1 MHLRIATTRDLPRLT
16 QITITSLID
25 DKSCEYMWP
34 HRLEYPEDNVFW
46 WQLRLERHLYD
57 KRTMFLV
64 VEIDHAEEETAAENT
79 IGPASKIMLMKFG
92 SEQEGITQPKK
103 DSQPRTHGSTYWT
116 VSQVSLYTSSEPVVP

>member
-64 VEIDHAEEETAAENT
+64 VEIDHAEEETATENT
-79 IGPASKIMLMKFG
+79 IGLRQRLCLWNLGANRR
-92 SEQEGITQPKK
+92 E
-103 DSQPRTHGSTYWT
+103 
-116 VSQVSLYTSSEPVVP
+116 